1 MQVQL
6 KVAYTLQIVGFILLV
21 ISAVFELPILWPTF
35 GFFMLAKGTW
45 DVVKHLISKRPQ
57 VDNSNR

>member
-21 ISAVFELPILWPTF
+21 ISAVFEWPILRPTF

-45 DVVKHLISKRPQ
+45 DVVKHLIFKRPQ
-57 VDNSNR
+57 VDNYNR

>member
-21 ISAVFELPILWPTF
+21 ISAGFEWPILWPTF

-45 DVVKHLISKRPQ
+45 GVVNHLISKRPR
-57 VDNSNR
+57 VNNYNR